1 MNMFNENPMFQEWN
15 SILSQR
21 KTMSRPEGMES
32 ASDVL
37 QDAFRIERMQQ
48 PRRRE
53 ILPWAVSFAMACITA
68 FVLVLHFRPQDT
80 TTILASSDTAKST
93 FTLQDGSKVCLN
105 MGSTLEFKGD
115 LSSSKVRSVRLKGE
129 AYFDVAKDAK
139 RPFVVKSENMDVTV
153 LGTQFTMSVRNDM
166 PASVYLQSG
175 SVAVTA
181 GNGESATL
189 CPDEQFSYNPNTGVC
204 RKSASN
210 AANHTMWA
218 GESLKFN
225 NVPVSDI
232 IVNLNHW
239 YNVDIKCD
247 NIPVAVNTR
256 LSFSVRNE
264 SLHEV
269 LDAVCIL
276 SGMQWSCS
284 GDNFVIY

>member
-1 MNMFNENPMFQEWN
+1 MYMFNENPMFQEWN
-15 SILSQR
+15 STLSQR
-21 KTMSRPEGMES
+21 KTMSKPEGMKS
-32 ASDVL
+32 AYDVL
-37 QDAFRIERMQQ
+37 QDAYRIERMQQ
-48 PRRRE
+48 PRRRV
-53 ILPWAVSFAMACITA
+53 ILPWAITAVAACITA
-68 FVLVLHFRPQDT
+68 ITLVLNFGPQET

-115 LSSSKVRSVRLKGE
+115 LSTSKVRNVKLKGE

-139 RPFVVKSENMDVTV
+139 RAFVVKSENMDVKV
-153 LGTQFTMSVRNDM
+153 LGTQFTMSAREDM
-166 PASVYLQSG
+166 PSSVYLQSG
-175 SVAVTA
+175 SVAVTTK
-181 GNGESATL
+181 GGDSATL
-189 CPDEQFSYNPNTGVC
+189 CPDEQFSYNPNTGIAKKTVS
-204 RKSASN
+204 K

-247 NIPVAVNTR
+247 NIPVAVSTR

-264 SLHEV
+264 SLQEV
-269 LDAVCIL
+269 LDAVCLL
-276 SGMQWSCS
+276 SGLQWSCS

>member
-1 MNMFNENPMFQEWN
+1 MFNETPMFQEWN

-48 PRRRE
+48 PRRRYV
-53 ILPWAVSFAMACITA
+53 LPWAVSFAMACVTA
-68 FVLVLHFRPQDT
+68 FVLVLFIFRTPDT

-93 FTLQDGSKVCLN
+93 FILQDGSKVCLN

-115 LSSSKVRSVRLKGE
+115 LATASVRNVKLKGE
-129 AYFDVAKDAK
+129 AYFEVAKDAA
-139 RPFVVKSENMDVTV
+139 RPFIVKSENLDVQV
-153 LGTQFTMSVRNDM
+153 LGTQFTMTAYDGMSS
-166 PASVYLQSG
+166 SVYLQSG
-175 SVAVTA
+175 SVAVKA
-181 GNGESATL
+181 ANGESTTL
-189 CPDEQFSYNPNTGVC
+189 CPNEQFTFNPSSGIC
-204 RKSASN
+204 RKTESI
-210 AANHTMWA
+210 AANHTSWA
-218 GESLKFN
+218 GESLNFN

-232 IVNLNHW
+232 IVNLTHW

-247 NIPVAVNTR
+247 NIPAAVNTR
-256 LSFSVRNE
+256 LSLSVRNE

-269 LDAVCIL
+269 LDAICIL
-276 SGMQWSCS
+276 SGMQWSGN